1 MRKGKNTGR
10 EQVGIYVAACR
21 LLILPLLLVANG
33 TLFAQTCPPNI
44 DFENGTFSGWTC
56 WAGNVF
62 ANGSSN
68 QIVLNPSGGPMQG
81 RHTLLSAYQNNPL
94 DEFGDFPVTCPNGSG
109 YSIKLG
115 NDLGGAEAE
124 GVSYEFSIPSDR
136 NFYSLIYHYAVVFED
151 PRHLINEQPR
161 MEIEIM
167 NISDNQLI
175 NCSSFT
181 FVPFGTVLPGFRLSD
196 NPGHGT
202 PVWVKDWSAVSI
214 NLDNLAG
221 KTIRLF
227 FKTADCT
234 FRRHFGYAYID
245 VNSECSS
252 NFLGAAYC
260 PSDTAIDVF
269 APYGYQAY
277 RWYNIDFTQFL
288 GSTQRL
294 HLAPPPPSGTTLA
307 VILTPYQG
315 YGCLDTLYAQ
325 LADTLDVVAIAGPD
339 TVSCNGNPVPI
350 GTIPKPGLKYEWSP
364 VTGLSDAYVANPLAT
379 PPVTTTYYLK
389 VSTLGG
395 GCVQYD
401 TVKVIADNLDTSIVL
416 LGKMS
421 YCIGS
426 GDSAVL
432 RVKPADSI
440 QWYRNNVAIP
450 GANQTIYRVLQTGTY
465 HARMFSF
472 GGCILNTTSFPID
485 ISSIPVSGFTVSKD
499 TQCLKGNKFILTN
512 SSTNSVGGMQYHWTL
527 GDGTLSTDRDV
538 IHSYTKAGVYT
549 VKLVVNSNTV
559 CADSS
564 LHTVVV
570 NENAIADFS
579 VRPICIKLP
588 LQLVNKT
595 IDTMPSP
602 VNYLWNLGNG
612 QTSTLRNPPVQ
623 IYTTEGVY
631 PISLSVSTVQCPLPL
646 STVKHYVIVDKPV
659 TAMRYPVQYAVV
671 NLPKDLAARQIG
683 ENILWQPAR
692 YLDATTVFNPVFNG
706 PSDQEYQ
713 IQLTTKSGCVTIDTQ
728 LVKTVKNIVVYV
740 PTAFTPNGDGTND
753 YLRPLSF
760 GIKMVNYFRVFNRW
774 GQLVFEMH
782 SDQPGWDG
790 TYKGVHLEMQT
801 VAWTFRGMGADGNIY
816 QRSGTSVLV
825 R

>member
-1 MRKGKNTGR
+1 MRKGITMIR
-10 EQVGIYVAACR
+10 RQARFTAILYHALV
-21 LLILPLLLVANG
+21 LPLFMFLHGNSA
-33 TLFAQTCPPNI
+33 AQTCPPNI
-44 DFENGTFSGWTC
+44 DFENGSFSGWTC

-68 QIVLNPSGGPMQG
+68 QIVLNPSGGPLQG
-81 RHTLLSAYQNNPL
+81 RHTMYAAYQNNPL

-124 GVSYEFSIPSDR
+124 GVSYEFTIPANR
-136 NFYSLIYHYAVVFED
+136 NYYSLIYHYAVVFED
-151 PRHLINEQPR
+151 PRHQQNEQPR

-167 NISDNQLI
+167 NLSDNRLI
-175 NCSSFT
+175 DCSSFT

-260 PSDTAIDVF
+260 PSDTAIDIF

-288 GSTQRL
+288 GSRQVL
-294 HLAPPPPSGTTLA
+294 HLAPPPASGTTLA

-325 LADTLDVVAIAGPD
+325 LADTLDVVANAGPD
-339 TVSCNGNPVPI
+339 TVSCNHNPVPI
-350 GTIPKPGLKYEWSP
+350 GTPPKLGLKYAWTP
-364 VTGLSDAYVANPLAT
+364 AAGLSDPLVANPLAT
-379 PPVTTTYYLK
+379 PAVTTTYYLT

-395 GCVQYD
+395 GCVQHD
-401 TVKVIADNLDTSIVL
+401 TLTVIADDLDTSIVL

-432 RVKPADSI
+432 KVNPADSI
-440 QWYRNNVAIP
+440 QWYKNNVAIA
-450 GANQTIYRVLQTGTY
+450 GANQTVYRVLQSGTY

-472 GGCILNTTSFPID
+472 GGCILNTVSFPID
-485 ISSIPVSGFTVSKD
+485 ISSIPVPGFRVLKD
-499 TQCLKGNKFILTN
+499 TQCLKGNQFVFTN
-512 SSTNSVGGMQYHWTL
+512 TSTNAVGVMQYLWNF
-527 GDGTLSTDRDV
+527 GDGTSSTGRDAT
-538 IHSYTKAGVYT
+538 HRYAKPGVYL
-549 VKLVVNSNTV
+549 VKMVVNSSTV

-564 LHTVVV
+564 MHTIVV
-570 NENAIADFS
+570 NENAVADFS
-579 VRPICIKLP
+579 VRPICINLP
-588 LQLVNKT
+588 LQLVNNT

-612 QTSTLRNPPVQ
+612 QTSTLRNPPPQV
-623 IYTTEGVY
+623 YATEGVY
-631 PISLSVSTVQCPLPL
+631 PVSLSVSTVQCPLPL
-646 STVKHYVIVDKPV
+646 STVKHYVMVDKPAP
-659 TAMRYPVQYAVV
+659 AMRYPVQYAVV
-671 NLPKDLAARQIG
+671 NLPKDLSARKIG
-683 ENILWQPAR
+683 ETVLWQPAR
-692 YLDATTVFNPVFNG
+692 YLDAAGSYKPVFTG
-706 PSDQEYQ
+706 PADQEYQ
-713 IQLTTKSGCVTIDTQ
+713 IQLTTRSGCVTVDTQ
-728 LVKTVKNIVVYV
+728 LVKTVKNIMVFV
-740 PTAFTPNGDGTND
+740 PTAFSPNNDGTND

-760 GIKMVNYFRVFNRW
+760 GIKQVNYFRVFNRW

-782 SDQPGWDG
+782 ADLPGWDG

-801 VAWTFRGMGADGNIY
+801 LAWTFSGMGADGN
-816 QRSGTSVLV
+816 S
-825 R
+825 